1 MNLAKIGF
9 LESLTLDESS
19 GIMGAILVTDGE
31 TKPLEFRVTAPIKT
45 TNFQKTLYGDVLL
58 EHVLVELISLPLISA
73 LNEELDLILVRDPLF
88 LGTNNK
94 QGIRIVHIFDQD
106 DKHST
111 PQKGVEEL
119 KSFRS
124 NSPKTFIQTSPKYD
138 AELPQIRDLLNTI
151 SEQRNLLEPFSRLRT
166 ACEQVNLQK
175 TNE

>member
-9 LESLTLDESS
+9 LDSLTIDESQ

-73 LNEELDLILVRDPLF
+73 LTEELDLILVNDPLF
-88 LGTNNK
+88 LNTNNK
-94 QGIRIVHIFDQD
+94 QNTRVIHIFEQ
-106 DKHST
+106 KEK
-111 PQKGVEEL
+111 PQSNQNAVEEL
-119 KSFRS
+119 KSAKG
-124 NSPKTFIQTSPKYD
+124 NGKVFIQTSAKYA
-138 AELPQIRDLLNTI
+138 AELPQIRDLLN
-151 SEQRNLLEPFSRLRT
+151 SLSMQRDLLEPFNRLKV
-166 ACEQVNLQK
+166 ACEQVHLQK

>member
-9 LESLTLDESS
+9 LDSLTIDESQ

-73 LNEELDLILVRDPLF
+73 LTEELDLILVNDALF
-88 LGTNNK
+88 LNTNNK
-94 QGIRIVHIFDQD
+94 QNSRVIHIFEQ
-106 DKHST
+106 KEK
-111 PQKGVEEL
+111 PQSNQNAVEEL
-119 KSFRS
+119 KSAKG
-124 NSPKTFIQTSPKYD
+124 NSKVFIETSAKYA
-138 AELPQIRDLLNTI
+138 AELPQIRDLLN
-151 SEQRNLLEPFSRLRT
+151 SLSMQRDLLEPFNRLKV
-166 ACEQVNLQK
+166 ACEQVHLQK

>member
-9 LESLTLDESS
+9 LESLSLDETS

-58 EHVLVELISLPLISA
+58 EHVLVELISLPLITA
-73 LNEELDLILVRDPLF
+73 LNEELDLILVKDPLF
-88 LGTNNK
+88 LGANIK
-94 QGIRIVHIFDQD
+94 QGIRVIQIFSQD
-106 DKHST
+106 ENLSA

-119 KSFRS
+119 KSYKG
-124 NSPKTFIQTSPKYD
+124 NGQKVFIQTSTKYES
-138 AELPQIRDLLNTI
+138 ELPQIRDLLNSI
-151 SEQRNLLEPFSRLRT
+151 SERRNLIEPFSRLRV
-166 ACEQVNLQK
+166 ACEQVHLQK